1 MRFLHRIPSRRQE
14 IPPRPSI
21 RKFTSQMPQLT
32 PLSGARLFWVTVA
45 LSMANFMEVLDVT
58 IANVS
63 IPSISGDLGVSPN
76 QGTWII
82 TSYAVA
88 NAISVLSTGWLSRRF
103 GQVRVFT
110 TAIVLFTV
118 ASMMCGLS
126 FTFPMLL
133 FFRVMQGGVS
143 GLMVPLSQALLLGSY
158 PPEKRGIGMAIWGM
172 TVTIAPV
179 MGPII
184 GGMITDNIGWSWIFF
199 INVPFGLGA
208 AFLTWKTLS
217 DRETETK
224 KVPVDYF
231 GFILIVIWV
240 GSLQVLL
247 DKGNELDWFDSPFIV
262 TLALTSAIAFIL
274 FLIWE
279 LTDENPI
286 VDLRL
291 FLIRNFT
298 ASSIAMAVGYTIFFA
313 TIIVLP
319 LWLQTQLG
327 YTATWAGLVVAPTGL
342 LAVLLA
348 PIIGKNAQRMDL
360 RWLATIAFIVFS
372 VLSFWRATYPP
383 NADYWTLALPQ
394 FLQGIAI
401 ATFFT
406 PLISLAM
413 GSLEP
418 AKIASGSGLMNFL
431 RMTAA
436 SFGASLAIT
445 VWDHRNAI
453 NQTALIGYT
462 TPYSSSFQEY
472 LAHLSSIGIHDSQAT
487 SAVAFEVS
495 RQVSVR
501 SVDEVFWLCGWLFL
515 LVIILVWTIKPT
527 KGINLQGGH

>member
-1 MRFLHRIPSRRQE
+1 MALAP
-14 IPPRPSI
+14 
-21 RKFTSQMPQLT
+21 LT
-32 PLSGARLFWVTVA
+32 GSKLLWVTVA

-63 IPSISGDLGVSPN
+63 IPSISGNLGVSSN
-76 QGTWII
+76 EGTWII

-88 NAISVLSTGWLSRRF
+88 NAISVLSTGWLSQRF

-110 TAIVLFTV
+110 TAIILFTV

-158 PPEKRGIGMAIWGM
+158 PPEKRGVGMAIWGM

-179 MGPII
+179 LGPII

-217 DRETETK
+217 DRETQTR
-224 KVPVDYF
+224 KVPVDYV
-231 GFILIVIWV
+231 GFLLIVIWV
-240 GSLQVLL
+240 GSLQILL
-247 DKGNELDWFDSPFIV
+247 DKGNELDWFGSPLIVGLAITSVVAFIV
-262 TLALTSAIAFIL
+262 

-298 ASSIAMAVGYTIFFA
+298 AASVAMAVGYTIFFA

-319 LWLQTQLG
+319 LWLQTELG

-342 LAVLLA
+342 LALVLA
-348 PIIGKNAQRMDL
+348 PIIGKNAQKIDL

-372 VLSFWRATYPP
+372 ILSFWRATYPP
-383 NADYWTLALPQ
+383 DADYRTLAMPQ

-418 AKIASGSGLMNFL
+418 SKIASGSGLMNFL

-445 VWDHRNAI
+445 VWDHRNAF
-453 NQTALIGYT
+453 NQTVLVERAN
-462 TPYSSSFQEY
+462 PYSAPYQDY
-472 LAHLSSIGIHDSQAT
+472 LDHLSTLGIHDTQAT
-487 SAVAFEVS
+487 GAVSFELT

-501 SVDEVFWLCGWLFL
+501 SVDDIFSLCAWLFL
-515 LVIILVWTIKPT
+515 LVILLVWLIKPV
-527 KGINLQGGH
+527 KGAQLQAGH